1 LVGELVLAVGNDQ
14 ILLARDIDVVC
25 VAIGIP
31 QLMVLEAAYGARNT
45 PRESRSIDGVV
56 GLGWC
61 VPTRLRRAYETSA
74 AVHGVLYFEVHPHR
88 TQA

>member
-14 ILLARDIDVVC
+14 ILLARDVDVVC

-45 PRESRSIDGVV
+45 PLTLPRESRSIDGVV
-56 GLGWC
+56 G
-61 VPTRLRRAYETSA
+61 
-74 AVHGVLYFEVHPHR
+74 
-88 TQA
+88 

>member
-45 PRESRSIDGVV
+45 PRDSRSIDGVV
-56 GLGWC
+56 G
-61 VPTRLRRAYETSA
+61 
-74 AVHGVLYFEVHPHR
+74 
-88 TQA
+88 